1 MWWVEVIGIVS
12 TLFILV
18 SMSINT
24 QSYKGDVWMRIIN
37 LIGSAIFIVYGALLP
52 AISTAV
58 LNGCLVF
65 VNSYHLWKLVSDHKK
80 EVAGTQSKTE
90 EQPKT
95 QEETK

>member
-1 MWWVEVIGIVS
+1 MWWIEAIGIVS

-37 LIGSAIFIVYGALLP
+37 LIGSSIFVVYGALLP

-58 LNGCLVF
+58 LNGRLVF
-65 VNSYHLWKLVSDHKK
+65 VNSYHLWKLIRDHKK
-80 EVAGTQSKTE
+80 ELASEPKTEEQSKTE
-90 EQPKT
+90 EVK
-95 QEETK
+95 

>member
-37 LIGSAIFIVYGALLP
+37 LIGSAIFVVYGALLP

-65 VNSYHLWKLVSDHKK
+65 VNAYHLWKLVSDHKK
-80 EVAGTQSKTE
+80 QVKVNTTETE
-90 EQPKT
+90 EQPKV
-95 QEETK
+95 EEEK